1 MTLPRGAWLDDLTL
15 PDLQARIDADTVFVV
30 PAFAATA
37 LAPWLPIKTGAAIAR
52 AVGQRLVDRLPVI
65 ATRETLE
72 QELAGRAAGLKSLG
86 IARLVVVDA
95 NFSGGPCAVPDA
107 ATLVLHVG
115 ADASDAADADEID
128 ISLMYALDPRS
139 IRVDLLP
146 PSSGASAFKGERAMA
161 AAVERI
167 VDALA
172 VRWPDLLA

>member
-1 MTLPRGAWLDDLTL
+1 MTNPRGAWLDDLTL
-15 PDLQARIDADTVFVV
+15 PELQARFDADAVVVV

-37 LAPWLPIKTGAAIAR
+37 LPPWLPIKTGAAIAR
-52 AVGQRLVDRLPVI
+52 AVSQRLVDRLPVI

-72 QELAGRAAGLKSLG
+72 EELAARTSGLKSFG
-86 IARLVVVDA
+86 IERLVVVDA
-95 NFSGGPCAVPDA
+95 SFSGGPCAPPDA
-107 ATLVLHVG
+107 ATLVLPVG
-115 ADASDAADADEID
+115 ADASDADEID
-128 ISLMYALDPRS
+128 TSLMYALDPRS

-161 AAVERI
+161 AAIERI

>member
-1 MTLPRGAWLDDLTL
+1 MTNPRGAWLDDLTL
-15 PDLQARIDADTVFVV
+15 PDLQARFDDDAVVVV

-37 LAPWLPIKTGAAIAR
+37 LPDWLPIKTGAAIAR

-86 IARLVVVDA
+86 ITRLVVVDA
-95 NFSGGPCAVPDA
+95 SFSGGPCAPPEA
-107 ATLVLHVG
+107 ATLVVHVG
-115 ADASDAADADEID
+115 ADASKAADADEID
-128 ISLMYALDPRS
+128 TSLMYALDPRS

-161 AAVERI
+161 AAIERI
-167 VDALA
+167 VAALV
-172 VRWPDLLA
+172 VRWPDLSM